1 MENKE
6 IIKEEENVITL
17 EGILDAAK
25 KKSVLLIIVAFIF
38 AVVGVAYAYVF
49 VKTQYTATA
58 SIIVT
63 VEPEY
68 PTKTAKGPDG
78 KVYEVKDMSDISAK
92 VSALSY
98 ANTIASNSL
107 AFLNSGNDVIYRI
120 AADKYNA
127 EYLQESEKKIKIKE
141 LKKNFKFS
149 SQSAQIMFSYKSAA
163 ENSDKIL
170 KCLIDSFLEKI
181 NEKDSDNN
189 AVFGVYEGKMTVL
202 SEPIISDNDKSSS
215 KYIKYAFIFLIV
227 GVAIDFCIA
236 AIVAFKDK
244 SKTVKAE

>member
-1 MENKE
+1 MENNE
-6 IIKEEENVITL
+6 IIKEEENSITL
-17 EGILDAAK
+17 KGVWNAAK
-25 KKSVLLIIVAFIF
+25 KKSVLLIILAFIF
-38 AVVGVAYAYVF
+38 AVAGAAYAYVF

-68 PTKTAKGPDG
+68 PTKKVTGSDG
-78 KVYEVKDMSDISAK
+78 KEYIVTDINDISAK

-107 AFLNSGNDVIYRI
+107 AFFNTDNDVIYRL

-127 EYLQESEKKIKIKE
+127 ECPKEEGQGIKIKD

-149 SQSAQIMFSYKSAA
+149 CQSAQIMLSYKSAA
-163 ENSDKIL
+163 KDSDKIL
-170 KCLIDSFLEKI
+170 ECLMRSFLEKI
-181 NEKDSDNN
+181 DEKDSEDKS
-189 AVFGVYEGKMTVL
+189 VFGVYAGKMTVL
-202 SEPIISDNDKSSS
+202 SEPVISDNDKSSS
-215 KYIKYAFIFLIV
+215 KYVKYAFVFLIV

-236 AIVAFKDK
+236 AIVALRDK
-244 SKTVKAE
+244 SKSKKAE